1 MRDLEMMDV
10 LRRELVLNPAER
22 SVRRA
27 EHMASGVGYF
37 KVTDCKRL
45 PGGED
50 IA

>member
-1 MRDLEMMDV
+1 MMDV
-10 LRRELVLNPAER
+10 LGRELVLNHIEW

>member
-1 MRDLEMMDV
+1 MMDV
-10 LRRELVLNPAER
+10 LGKELVLNPTEQ

-37 KVTDCKRL
+37 KVTDFKRL